1 MAMFSMPKGM
11 VTWSASSHDSKTVF
25 RSMLYS
31 FVGLHALLLQPLR
44 LFSGQQGIV
53 AKRLTNIQD
62 KRWTFCL
69 YTASKSLQAWQLMT
83 SLFFRRGSYADDANA
98 PLKYSRHRC
107 TSVGSAQLVQRIHLG
122 RPQVLLEYS
131 EQHLLIG

>member
-1 MAMFSMPKGM
+1 
-11 VTWSASSHDSKTVF
+11 
-25 RSMLYS
+25 MLYHS
-31 FVGLHALLLQPLR
+31 FVGLPALLLQPLR

-83 SLFFRRGSYADDANA
+83 SLFFRRGSYADADDANA